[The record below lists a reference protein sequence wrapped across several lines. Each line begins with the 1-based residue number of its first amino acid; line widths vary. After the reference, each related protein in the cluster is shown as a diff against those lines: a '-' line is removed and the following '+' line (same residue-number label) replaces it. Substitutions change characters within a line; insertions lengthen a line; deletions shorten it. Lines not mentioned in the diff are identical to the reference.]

1 MTPTAVAAADISVA
15 IVSPGTRAGGRTG
28 RPACRA
34 ALVSLMT
41 TVLVKE
47 HAQCKL
53 SNVLAYAA
61 MMPVIVTVPKASVL
75 KQPGST
81 VCLMRLQVPLQSDR
95 RRRSAARLRIV
106 VAGVNLLVAA
116 GAKGMAAPGEG
127 GVEALRRPP
136 QPVLPCSKV
145 HLLRSSLSDGTYDS
159 DSASRVWT
167 VESCRGAV
175 VQPCAM
181 RRTT

>member
-1 MTPTAVAAADISVA
+1 MTPTAVAAAVISVA

-34 ALVSLMT
+34 ALVSLRT

-53 SNVLAYAA
+53 GNVPAYAA
-61 MMPVIVTVPKASVL
+61 MVPVIVTVPKASVL

-81 VCLMRLQVPLQSDR
+81 VCLMRLHVLLQSDR
-95 RRRSAARLRIV
+95 RRKFAARLRV
-106 VAGVNLLVAA
+106 VIAGIDFLVAA
-116 GAKGMAAPGEG
+116 GAEGMAAPGEG

-136 QPVLPCSKV
+136 QPVLPCSKI
-145 HLLRSSLSDGTYDS
+145 HLLRSRSVMVIKFQVQQAGSGRLSP
-159 DSASRVWT
+159 A
-167 VESCRGAV
+167 ELAI